1 MKQLEEKKAASLDEK
16 GTVEMI
22 REDFPVKEYESPQ
35 TKKTAVETEGGFCAS
50 EPVTGDQSSE
60 NDAVEVEEYIS
71 IENNEITFD

>member
-50 EPVTGDQSSE
+50 EPVAEDQTFKD
-60 NDAVEVEEYIS
+60 NAVEVEEYIS
-71 IENNEITFD
+71 IENNEIRFD

>member
-50 EPVTGDQSSE
+50 EPVAEDQTSAD
-60 NDAVEVEEYIS
+60 NAVEVEEYIS
-71 IENNEITFD
+71 IENNDITFN

>member
-35 TKKTAVETEGGFCAS
+35 TKKTAVETEGGFALLS
-50 EPVTGDQSSE
+50 RWMTLRLLRTMQWRWKSTSR
-60 NDAVEVEEYIS
+60 
-71 IENNEITFD
+71 

>member
-50 EPVTGDQSSE
+50 EPVAEDQTSKD
-60 NDAVEVEEYIS
+60 NAVEVEEYIS
-71 IENNEITFD
+71 IENNERRFD